1 MARVKR
7 GVTARQK
14 HKKIFAATKGFRHG
28 RKNVFR
34 HAKQAFLKAGTNRY
48 RGLKLK
54 KRVARRSWISTLSA
68 ALVQYE
74 IKYNTFIH
82 YLGKLDI
89 KLDRKV
95 LAELAKEHP
104 AEFEKIVLKVKAAIK

>member
-7 GVTARQK
+7 GITAHQK

-34 HAKQAFLKAGTNRY
+34 QAKQAFLKAGTNRY

-68 ALVQYE
+68 ALVQYD
-74 IKYNTFIH
+74 IRYNIFIH

-95 LAELAKEHP
+95 LAELAQKYP
-104 AEFEKIVLKVKAAIK
+104 VEFEKIVLKVKAAVR